1 MFLAKA
7 LDQTAPETCTKQI
20 WSTYE
25 MLVSIPSFDIYS
37 RLKKSYTIQV
47 QATVWICKPC
57 IKQMSEINPV
67 TV

>member
-25 MLVSIPSFDIYS
+25 MLVSIPRFDIYS
-37 RLKKSYTIQV
+37 RLKSYTIQV
-47 QATVWICKPC
+47 QATVQICKLC
-57 IKQMSEINPV
+57 IIQMSEINPV